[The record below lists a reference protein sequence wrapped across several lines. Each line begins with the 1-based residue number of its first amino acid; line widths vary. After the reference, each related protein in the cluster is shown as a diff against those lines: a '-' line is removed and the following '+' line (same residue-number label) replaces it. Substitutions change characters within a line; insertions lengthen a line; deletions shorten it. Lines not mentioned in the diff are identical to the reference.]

1 MKKLLKFNSIPALWD
16 LDTLC
21 VSLKHISYLK
31 LLDKLI
37 ISDNILVSI
46 IF

>member
-1 MKKLLKFNSIPALWD
+1 MKNLLNFNSIPAPWD

-21 VSLKHISYLK
+21 VSLSHISYLK

-37 ISDNILVSI
+37 IIENILVSI